1 MKKEL
6 FMNGVGILKIDNDNF
21 YIVDDND
28 EFYVKVNKTALI
40 EELIKITTDKKE
52 QKRLKERFRRL
63 TKKLEKEEL

>member
-1 MKKEL
+1 MEKEKNVLEL
-6 FMNGVGILKIDNDNF
+6 FEL
-21 YIVDDND
+21 
-28 EFYVKVNKTALI
+28 